1 MKFRFR
7 MDRKMLIR
15 LGCLLLLLAVLPFS
29 MELIL
34 LIDIGGI
41 DFALTFLIFYLG
53 ATYNTLIVKLDN
65 LKRDVSD
72 FGFFIS
78 GLYMFK
84 PRVFVP
90 HATASGVLIVLT
102 CSVFLTCLFWI
113 PVMYVS
119 SGFIA

>member
-1 MKFRFR
+1 VKFRFR

>member
-90 HATASGVLIVLT
+90 HATAS
-102 CSVFLTCLFWI
+102 
-113 PVMYVS
+113 
-119 SGFIA
+119 

>member
-1 MKFRFR
+1 
-7 MDRKMLIR
+7 MLIR